1 MGAGCGV
8 WFLLIFS
15 RLLRSNVERKHPGE
29 NPDDINLISDRCER
43 MPIEVVEA
51 VKAIVRTGKEAIV
64 KKEHGR
70 WLVLENGRRVVY
82 KETEKRT

>member
-1 MGAGCGV
+1 
-8 WFLLIFS
+8 
-15 RLLRSNVERKHPGE
+15 
-29 NPDDINLISDRCER
+29 

-70 WLVLENGRRVVY
+70 WLMFGG
-82 KETEKRT
+82 